1 MEIDRSVI
9 CCLSEESIR
18 SRLKSDLY
26 CPSRRKSCSPSFK
39 VEQVIAGLVILKV
52 YVQPLGAEWPVPLQT
67 APIQI
72 ELRVPLEP
80 HIGSAGILPRV
91 VIESGLQADANPEV
105 SRALGVVG
113 QPFFSL
119 AKVLPGRVAV

>member
-1 MEIDRSVI
+1 M
-9 CCLSEESIR
+9 R
-18 SRLKSDLY
+18 SRLKSDLH
-26 CPSRRKSCSPSFK
+26 CPRRRKSCSPSFK
-39 VEQVIAGLVILKV
+39 VEQVIAELVILKV

-119 AKVLPGRVAV
+119 AKVLPRRVAV